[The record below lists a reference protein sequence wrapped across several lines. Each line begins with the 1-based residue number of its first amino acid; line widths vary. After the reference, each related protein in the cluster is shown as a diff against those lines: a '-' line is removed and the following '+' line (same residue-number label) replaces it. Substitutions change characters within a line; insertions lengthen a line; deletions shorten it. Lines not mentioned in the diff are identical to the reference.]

1 MEKIVVNYKSK
12 LLHFKKVYEVRK
24 DDTKGKNLIL

>member
-12 LLHFKKVYEVRK
+12 LLHLKQVYEVKK
-24 DDTKGKNLIL
+24 DETKGKNLIL